1 MSLESI
7 AGPLIGGGL
16 GLLSGGGESGP
27 TVTRP
32 YIPKDRDDAY
42 TRQLKDALKLYE
54 TQFDPRP
61 TMRVANTYPT
71 NQFEGLFRNPEL
83 GELQRRSDQTFFES
97 LLQPQD
103 KPATAAPVDNT
114 AALADLE
121 ARIAAKDYL
130 KQAAGTKGY
139 GWMNQSAYD
148 DTGLADVGRFVMAA
162 NKTGGGMFDM
172 GAIDARQQNP
182 ELADKFDAANAAMR
196 LELMRRK
203 GMGA

>member
-16 GLLSGGGESGP
+16 GLLSGSEESGP

-32 YIPKDRDDAY
+32 YIPKDREDAY

-97 LLQPQD
+97 LLQPQTENT
-103 KPATAAPVDNT
+103 KPQEDPQ
-114 AALADLE
+114 ALADLE

-130 KQAAGTKGY
+130 KQAAGTNGY
-139 GWMNQSAYD
+139 SWMNQSAYD
-148 DTGLADVGRFVMAA
+148 DAGLADVGRFVMAA